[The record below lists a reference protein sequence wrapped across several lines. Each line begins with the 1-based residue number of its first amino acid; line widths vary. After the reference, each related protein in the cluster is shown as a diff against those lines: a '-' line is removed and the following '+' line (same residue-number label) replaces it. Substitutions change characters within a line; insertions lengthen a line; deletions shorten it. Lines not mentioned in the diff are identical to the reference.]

1 MSNTVTIA
9 VIGSVGV
16 IAGAVVGAISG
27 WWSAHLTGRQAVK
40 AARSNRRHQAYE
52 SFYNHAADLDEAFTA
67 IGNERLTNIVEPV
80 NPAIKALHR
89 SLNTVTLVGTR
100 RAYNAAGA
108 IYETIWEISEM
119 FAKDSPSDLEP
130 LNVLRTRFHDQ
141 MSAFVGAARRD
152 LK

>member
-16 IAGAVVGAISG
+16 VAGAVVGAISG

-40 AARSNRRHQAYE
+40 AARSNRRHEAYE
-52 SFYNHAADLDEAFTA
+52 SFYNHAADLDETFTA
-67 IGNERLTNIVEPV
+67 IGNERLADIVEPV
-80 NPAIKALHR
+80 NPAVKALHR

-100 RAYNAAGA
+100 RAYKAAGA
-108 IYETIWEISEM
+108 IYETIWDISQKSE
-119 FAKDSPSDLEP
+119 KDPLADLGS
-130 LNVLRTRFHDQ
+130 LNVLQTRFHDQ
-141 MSAFVGAARRD
+141 MSTFVRAARRD